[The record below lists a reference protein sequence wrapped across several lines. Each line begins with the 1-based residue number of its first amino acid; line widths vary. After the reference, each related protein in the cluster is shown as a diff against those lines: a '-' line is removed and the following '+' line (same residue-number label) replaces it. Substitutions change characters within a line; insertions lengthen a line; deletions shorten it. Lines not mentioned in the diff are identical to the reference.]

1 MHHVRRNAHLGTDMV
16 PGRRWH
22 RSNLVLGMVCAPYR
36 LPARQGGAVN
46 CYGDGGSG
54 QTSDPPG
61 GLEGCGD
68 GAATRRA
75 KRNDLM
81 VKLQQNGKRLHRALR
96 YVVIMA
102 AVFVISWVAYIAW
115 LSEYLK

>member
-1 MHHVRRNAHLGTDMV
+1 MHHVRRNSHLGTDMV

-61 GLEGCGD
+61 GLEGSGFV
-68 GAATRRA
+68 AAAQRAERNAMMVRLHTNGKKLRRA
-75 KRNDLM
+75 M
-81 VKLQQNGKRLHRALR
+81 R
-96 YVVIMA
+96 YVIVMA
-102 AVFVISWVAYIAW
+102 FLFSVLAVGYVSWS
-115 LSEYLK
+115 LYLR